1 MTESTTYNPLAIEK
15 RILEF
20 WKKNEIFKKLVRK
33 NSKGKRFSFIDG
45 PITANN
51 PMGVH
56 HAWGRMLKDLFLR
69 YRAMQGFH
77 QRYQNGFDCQ
87 GLWVEV
93 EVEKDLGFNSKHDI
107 EKFGLENFSKAC
119 RERVNKFTKRI
130 TDQSIRLGQ
139 WMDWNNSYYTF
150 TDENIE
156 AIWFFLKRCNEN
168 KWLYEGTRVMP
179 WCYRCGT
186 SLSQHEQADSYT
198 ELVHPGLFVKFKIKG
213 RENEYLLVWTTTA
226 WTLSSNVAVAVHPDL
241 DYVKAKKEDEYLYLS
256 KGTTRH
262 IGEHEVVEMLKGS
275 DLIGMEYES
284 LYPDFE
290 AQQGVKQRVVG
301 WDGVSEEEGTGIVHI
316 APGCG
321 AEDHE
326 LGKEENLAE
335 IAPLD
340 EFGYFVEGFGWL
352 TGKNVKDTAQL
363 VIEDLKKRELLFK
376 VEDYRHS
383 YPVCW
388 RCKEELVFR
397 LVKEWFIKSDEIR
410 PRMKKEAAKVV
421 WYPEFVGKLM
431 QDWLT
436 NMGDWCISRK
446 RYWGL
451 PLPFYRC
458 ECGHIEVIGSRKEL
472 REKAVN
478 PKLVDSLPELHR
490 PWIDEIKI
498 KCPKCK
504 AAAER
509 VKEVGDCWL
518 DAGIVPFSTLKYFSD
533 KKYWRQ
539 WFPADFISEMREQV
553 KLWFY
558 SILFMSVTLEGVT
571 CYKSVLS
578 YERVNDEKGNPM
590 HKSFGNVI
598 WFDDAAERMG
608 ADVMRWMFVKQNP
621 HFNLN
626 FGYTPGKEVHRTLN
640 ILYNTT
646 QYVKTYCEANNY
658 KPRKTAKRDKRDL
671 AGRWII
677 SRLESLK
684 KNISKNIEEM
694 KYHIAAKA
702 IEDFFLYDFS
712 RWYIHIIRSEVK
724 PGEESENKKIIL
736 SALYYA
742 MLELLKL
749 VAPFLPF
756 FAEHCYQEF
765 YKKFEETESIH
776 LMEWPKANEKLIDD
790 ELNSSMEIV
799 RAIVE
804 ASFSARESAK
814 IKRRWP
820 VSEMLVVS
828 KDKSVAK
835 AVKELEEILLKMCNC
850 KNMRLVKEKPRG
862 EFCEGDFSLGKIYLG
877 KKLDE
882 KLLEEAL
889 IRELIREI
897 QALRKK
903 YGFHVRESIQLT
915 VNSDEKTN
923 KMLNK
928 YTKILRK
935 EVGAK
940 RVDAGKL
947 KGKFKGQLKFEDKN
961 IDIAFEKV

>member
-1 MTESTTYNPLAIEK
+1 MVTESTAYNPVAIEK
-15 RILEF
+15 KILEF
-20 WKKNEIFKKLVRK
+20 WKKNKTFKKLVKK
-33 NSKGKRFSFIDG
+33 NSKGKIFSFIDG

-56 HAWGRMLKDLFLR
+56 HAWGRTLKDLFLR
-69 YRAMQGFH
+69 YKAMQGFN
-77 QRYQNGFDCQ
+77 QRFQNGFDCQ

-93 EVEKDLGFNSKHDI
+93 EVEKDLGFNSKSEI
-107 EKFGLENFSKAC
+107 ENFGLDKFSKAC
-119 RERVNKFTKRI
+119 RERVNKFSKRI

-139 WMDWNNSYYTF
+139 WMDWDNSYYTF

-156 AIWFFLKRCNEN
+156 AIWFFLKKCNEK

-198 ELVHPGLFVKFKIKG
+198 ELVHPGLFVKFKIKN
-213 RENEYLLVWTTTA
+213 RKNEYLLVWTTTA
-226 WTLSSNVAVAVHPDL
+226 WTLSSNVAAAVQPDL
-241 DYVKAKKEDEYLYLS
+241 DYVKVKKGDEYLYLS

-262 IGEHEVVEMLKGS
+262 LGEHEVVETLKGK
-275 DLIGMEYES
+275 DLIGIEYEP

-290 AQQGVKQRVVG
+290 AQKGIKHRVIG
-301 WDGVSEEEGTGIVHI
+301 WGLVSEEEGTGIVHI

-326 LGKEENLAE
+326 LGKEEGLAE

-340 EFGYFVEGFGWL
+340 EFGYFIKGFGWL
-352 TGKNVKDTAQL
+352 TGKNVKGIAPL
-363 VIEDLKKRELLFK
+363 VIEDLKKRGLLFK

-388 RCKEELVFR
+388 RCKEELIFR

-410 PRMKKEAAKVV
+410 PKMKEEAAKVV

-458 ECGHIEVIGSRKEL
+458 RCGHVEIIGSRKEL
-472 REKAVN
+472 KQKAVN
-478 PKLVDSLPELHR
+478 PKLVDKLPEMHR

-504 AAAER
+504 AVAER

-533 KKYWRQ
+533 KKYWKQ

-558 SILFMSVTLEGVT
+558 SILFMSVTLEGTT
-571 CYKSVLS
+571 CYNSVLS

-590 HKSFGNVI
+590 HKSLGNVI
-598 WFDDAAERMG
+598 WFDDAAEKMG

-621 HFNLN
+621 QLNLN
-626 FGYTPGKEVHRTLN
+626 FGYTPAKEVHRALN
-640 ILYNTT
+640 ILYNTF

-658 KPRKTAKRDKRDL
+658 KPKKTAKKDL
-671 AGRWII
+671 AGRWIT

-684 KNISKNIEEM
+684 RNVSRHLEEM
-694 KYHIAAKA
+694 KYQLASKI
-702 IEDFFLYDFS
+702 IEDFFLHDLS
-712 RWYIHIIRSEVK
+712 RWYIQIIRSEVK
-724 PGEESENKKIIL
+724 PGEDSKNKEIIL
-736 SALYYA
+736 STLYHV

-749 VAPFLPF
+749 LAPFLPF

-765 YKKFEETESIH
+765 YRKFEKVESIH
-776 LMEWPKANEKLIDD
+776 LLEWPKSNEKSIDEKLEKD
-790 ELNSSMEIV
+790 MDIV
-799 RAIVE
+799 RKIVE
-804 ASFSARESAK
+804 TSFSARESAK

-820 VSEMLVVS
+820 VGEILVVS
-828 KDKSVAK
+828 EDKNAAK
-835 AVKELEEILLKMCNC
+835 AVKDLEGVLLKMCNC
-850 KNMRLVKEKPRG
+850 KRIHVVKEKPKG
-862 EFCEGDFSLGKIYLG
+862 EFSESDFDFGRVLINKR
-877 KKLDE
+877 LDE
-882 KLLEEAL
+882 KLLEEAM
-889 IRELIREI
+889 IRELVREV
-897 QALRKK
+897 QDLRKK
-903 YGFHVRESIQLT
+903 NNLKVKETISLSL
-915 VNSDEKTN
+915 NSDEKTN
-923 KMLNK
+923 KTLKEYKKVLM
-928 YTKILRK
+928 K

-940 RVDAGKL
+940 KISLGKTE
-947 KGKFKGQLKFEDKN
+947 GKFKGQLKFENKN
-961 IDIAFEKV
+961 INIAFSKI

>member
-1 MTESTTYNPLAIEK
+1 MVTESTAYNPVAIEK
-15 RILEF
+15 QMLDF
-20 WKKNEIFKKLVRK
+20 WRKNKIFEKLVKK

-56 HAWGRMLKDLFLR
+56 HAWGRALKDLFLR
-69 YRAMQGFH
+69 YKAMQGFH
-77 QRYQNGFDCQ
+77 QRFQNGFDCQ

-93 EVEKDLGFNSKHDI
+93 EVEKDLGFDSKKDI
-107 EKFGLENFSKAC
+107 ENFGLEKFSKAC
-119 RERVNKFTKRI
+119 RERVDKFSKRI
-130 TDQSIRLGQ
+130 TEQSIRLGQ
-139 WMDWNNSYYTF
+139 WMNWDNSYYTF
-150 TDENIE
+150 DDYNIE
-156 AIWFFLKRCNEN
+156 AIWFFLKKCNEN

-198 ELVHPGLFVKFKIKG
+198 ELVHPGLFLKFKIKN
-213 RENEYLLVWTTTA
+213 RKNEYLLVWTTTA
-226 WTLSSNVAVAVHPDL
+226 WTLSSNVAAAVHPNL
-241 DYVKAKKEDEYLYLS
+241 DYVKVKGGDGYFYLS
-256 KGTTRH
+256 KGTVRH
-262 IGEHEVVEMLKGS
+262 VGEHEVVETLKGK
-275 DLIGMEYES
+275 DLIGIEYES

-290 AQQGVKQRVVG
+290 AQRGVKHRVVG

-321 AEDHE
+321 AEDQE
-326 LGKEENLAE
+326 LGKEEGLVE

-352 TGKNVKDTAQL
+352 TGKNVKEVAPL
-363 VIEDLKKRELLFK
+363 VIEDLKKRGLLFK

-410 PRMKKEAAKVV
+410 PRMKEEAAKVV

-458 ECGHIEVIGSRKEL
+458 ECGHIEVIGSKKEL
-472 REKAVN
+472 KEKAVD
-478 PKLVDSLPELHR
+478 PKLVDKLPELHR

-504 AAAER
+504 AATER

-533 KKYWRQ
+533 KKYWKR
-539 WFPADFISEMREQV
+539 WFPAEFISEMREQV

-578 YERVNDEKGNPM
+578 YEKVNDERGNPM
-590 HKSFGNVI
+590 HKSLGNII
-598 WFDDAAERMG
+598 WFDEAAEKMG
-608 ADVMRWMFVKQNP
+608 ADVMRWLYVKQNP
-621 HFNLN
+621 QFNLN
-626 FGYTPGKEVHRTLN
+626 FGYTPTKDVHRILN
-640 ILYNTT
+640 ILYNTA

-658 KPRKTAKRDKRDL
+658 KPKKTVKRDL
-671 AGRWII
+671 ASRWVI

-684 KNISKNIEEM
+684 KNVTKNMDEM
-694 KYHIAAKA
+694 KYHLASKA
-702 IEDFFLYDFS
+702 IEDFFLNDLS

-724 PGEESENKKIIL
+724 PGGYSKNKEIVL
-736 SALYYA
+736 NTLYYV

-749 VAPFLPF
+749 LAPFLPF
-756 FAEHCYQEF
+756 FAEHCYQE
-765 YKKFEETESIH
+765 YYRNFEKVESIH
-776 LMEWPKANEKLIDD
+776 LMGWPKPNEKLIDGKL
-790 ELNSSMEIV
+790 ENNMEIV
-799 RAIVE
+799 RKIVE
-804 ASFSARESAK
+804 SSFSARESAN

-820 VSEMLVVS
+820 VGEILVAS
-828 KDKSVAK
+828 KDNNVAK
-835 AVKELEEILLKMCNC
+835 AVKELENVLLKMCNC
-850 KNMRLVKEKPRG
+850 KCIKVVKGKPKG
-862 EFCEGDFSLGKIYLG
+862 EFSEADFDSSKVLIN

-882 KLLEEAL
+882 KLLEEAM
-889 IRELIREI
+889 IRELVREI
-897 QALRKK
+897 QDLRKRNK
-903 YGFHVRESIQLT
+903 FQVKETISLSL
-915 VNSDEKTN
+915 NSDEKTN
-923 KMLNK
+923 EVLKK
-928 YTKILRK
+928 YEKVLKK
-935 EVGAK
+935 EVGASK
-940 RVDAGKL
+940 IVVGKL
-947 KGKFKGQLKFEDKN
+947 EGKYKGSLE
-961 IDIAFEKV
+961 FEKTKVKISFNRK

>member
-1 MTESTTYNPLAIEK
+1 MTESSTYNPVAVEK
-15 RILEF
+15 QVLEF
-20 WKKNEIFKKLVRK
+20 WKKNKIFKKLVRK
-33 NSKGKRFSFIDG
+33 NSKGKKFSFIDG

-56 HAWGRMLKDLFLR
+56 HAWGRTLKDLFLR
-69 YRAMQGFH
+69 YKAMQGFN

-93 EVEKDLGFNSKHDI
+93 EVEKDLGFNSKSDI
-107 EKFGLENFSKAC
+107 ENFGLDKFSKAC
-119 RERVNKFTKRI
+119 RERVNKFSKKI
-130 TDQSIRLGQ
+130 TEQSIRLGQ
-139 WMDWNNSYYTF
+139 WMDWDHSYYTF
-150 TDENIE
+150 DDNNIE
-156 AIWFFLKRCNEN
+156 AIWAFLKKCNEN

-198 ELVHPGLFVKFKIKG
+198 ELVHPGLFVKFKIKN

-226 WTLSSNVAVAVHPDL
+226 WTLSSNVAVAVQPDL
-241 DYVKAKKEDEYLYLS
+241 DYVKVKMGNEYFYLS
-256 KGTTRH
+256 KGTTQCL
-262 IGEHEVVEMLKGS
+262 GEHEVVETLKGK
-275 DLIGMEYES
+275 DLIGIEYET

-290 AQQGVKQRVVG
+290 AQKGIKHRVVA
-301 WDGVSEEEGTGIVHI
+301 WPEVSEEEGTGIVHI

-326 LGKEENLAE
+326 LGKEEGLAE

-340 EFGYFVEGFGWL
+340 EFGYFIKGFGWL
-352 TGKNVKDTAQL
+352 TGKNVKEIAPL
-363 VIEDLKKRELLFK
+363 IIEDLKRRGLLFK
-376 VEDYRHS
+376 AESYRHS

-388 RCKEELVFR
+388 RCKEELIFR

-410 PRMKKEAAKVV
+410 PKMKKEAAKVV

-458 ECGHIEVIGSRKEL
+458 KCGHIEVVGSKKEL
-472 REKAVN
+472 KKKAVN

-490 PWIDEIKI
+490 PWVDEIKI
-498 KCPKCK
+498 RCPKCK
-504 AAAER
+504 AVVER

-533 KKYWRQ
+533 KKYWKQ

-571 CYKSVLS
+571 CYNSVLS
-578 YERVNDEKGNPM
+578 YEKVNDEKGNPM
-590 HKSFGNVI
+590 HKSLGNVI

-608 ADVMRWMFVKQNP
+608 ADVMRWMFVRQNP
-621 HFNLN
+621 HFILN
-626 FGYTPGKEVHRTLN
+626 FGYTPGKEVHRILN
-640 ILYNTT
+640 ILYNTA

-658 KPRKTAKRDKRDL
+658 RPKKTARKDL
-671 AGRWII
+671 ASRWII

-684 KNISKNIEEM
+684 KNVTENLEEM
-694 KYHIAAKA
+694 KYHLASKA
-702 IEDFFLYDFS
+702 MEDFFLYDLS
-712 RWYIHIIRSEVK
+712 RWYIHIVRSEVK
-724 PGEESENKKIIL
+724 PGEYSKNKEVVL
-736 SALYYA
+736 NTLYCV

-749 VAPFLPF
+749 LAPFLPF
-756 FAEHCYQEF
+756 FAEHCYQD
-765 YKKFEETESIH
+765 YCRKFEKTESIH
-776 LMEWPKANEKLIDD
+776 LMEWPKANEKLID
-790 ELNSSMEIV
+790 EKLEGSMQIV
-799 RAIVE
+799 REIVE
-804 ASFSARESAK
+804 ASFSARQSAG

-820 VSEMLVVS
+820 VGEILVVS
-828 KDKSVAK
+828 EDRNVAK
-835 AVKELEEILLKMCNC
+835 AVKELEDVLLKICNC
-850 KNMRLVKEKPRG
+850 KCIHVVKKKPEG
-862 EFCEGDFSLGKIYLG
+862 EFSESDFDFGKILIN

-882 KLLEEAL
+882 KLLEEAMV
-889 IRELIREI
+889 RELVREI
-897 QALRKK
+897 QDLRKK
-903 YGFHVRESIQLT
+903 NDFKIRETISLSL
-915 VNSDEKTN
+915 NSDEKTN
-923 KMLNK
+923 RA
-928 YTKILRK
+928 LREYKKVLMK

-940 RVDAGKL
+940 EVGIGRV
-947 KGKFKGQLKFEDKN
+947 KGKFKGQLKFEGKN
-961 IDIAFEKV
+961 IAIAFEKT